1 MAGEREKR
9 PVRDEVAAQ
18 RFARSRRKRVRLLAV
33 AFLVMVTLVFAIWSV
48 VFILTS
54 DKEATRLAFL
64 TRGSVGQTQTV
75 SLAFLGEGQE
85 MMAPGS
91 GILLPLVEEG
101 DRVARDVKI
110 ALLVSPDRG
119 DQIQRYG
126 ELKEAYYARL
136 FVVSGFAD
144 LARHPQALSPAD
156 SRLREAL
163 TALAGAADSGEMA
176 GALQAFDF
184 LFPRSRAEAALF
196 VGQDAQ
202 LDQLASE
209 IEALRALFESDAG
222 TIVLRAPLTG
232 LVSFVVPPFPSHY
245 EAIKEDPPRH
255 MEALAS
261 QAYQPKDSR
270 YQMVQAG
277 GIVASVQRFSGR
289 SLVAFLPVQQAED
302 LDLRRGS
309 KINLLREVDG
319 LDWQACELTSLDRL
333 EAGYLLKLSYEDWSG
348 YQPGSL
354 AFQDVQLQ
362 LADQKGLRLPL
373 TSLMDLDL
381 DRGKARLMKVT
392 GGVTTGLEVR
402 ILASDGRYA
411 IIEAVEGAGRPLS
424 ESDLYV
430 VNPWTTEEGQ
440 LID

>member
-1 MAGEREKR
+1 MAGDRDKR
-9 PVRDEVAAQ
+9 PVRDELAAQ

-33 AFLVMVTLVFAIWSV
+33 AFLVMVTLVFAVWSV

-85 MMAPGS
+85 IMAPGA

-110 ALLVSPDRG
+110 ALLVSPDRES
-119 DQIQRYG
+119 QIQRYG
-126 ELKEAYYARL
+126 ALREAYYARL

-144 LARHPQALSPAD
+144 LVRHPQALSPAD
-156 SRLREAL
+156 SRLREAI
-163 TALAGAADSGEMA
+163 TALAGATDKGDMA

-184 LFPRSRAEAALF
+184 LFPHSRAEAALF
-196 VGQDAQ
+196 VGQDDQ

-209 IEALRALFESDAG
+209 MEALRVLFESDAG
-222 TIVLRAPLTG
+222 TSVLRAPLTG
-232 LVSFVVPPFPSHY
+232 LVSFILPSFPSHY
-245 EAIKEDPPRH
+245 EAIKEDPLLH

-261 QAYQPKDSR
+261 QIHQPRDLR

-277 GIVASVQRFSGR
+277 GIVARVQRFSGR
-289 SLVAFLPVQQAED
+289 SLVAFLPGQQAED

-309 KINLLREVDG
+309 KLDLFREGDG

-333 EAGYLLKLSYEDWSG
+333 EEGLLLKLSYEDWSG
-348 YQPGSL
+348 YQPSRL

-373 TSLMDLDL
+373 TSLMNLDL
-381 DRGKARLMKVT
+381 DRGRARLMRVT
-392 GGVTTGLEVR
+392 GGVTAGLEVR

-411 IIEAVEGAGRPLS
+411 IIEAVDGSGRPLG

-430 VNPWTTEEGQ
+430 VNPWTTEEGL

>member
-1 MAGEREKR
+1 MAGDREKR

-33 AFLVMVTLVFAIWSV
+33 AFLVMVTLVFAVWSV

-85 MMAPGS
+85 IMAPGS

-110 ALLVSPDRG
+110 ALLVSPNRG

-144 LARHPQALSPAD
+144 LVRNPQALSPAD
-156 SRLREAL
+156 SRLREAI

-176 GALQAFDF
+176 EALQTFDF

-196 VGQDAQ
+196 VGEDAQ

-209 IEALRALFESDAG
+209 MEALRVLFESDAG
-222 TIVLRAPLTG
+222 TSVIRAPLTG
-232 LVSFVVPPFPSHY
+232 LVSFQVPSFPGHY
-245 EAIKEDPPRH
+245 EAIKEDPLLQ

-261 QAYQPKDSR
+261 RIYQPQDLR

-277 GIVASVQRFSGR
+277 GILASVQRFSGR
-289 SLVAFLPVQQAED
+289 TLLAFLPLEEAED
-302 LDLRRGS
+302 MDLRRGS
-309 KINLLREVDG
+309 KVDLSREADG

-333 EAGYLLKLSYEDWSG
+333 KEGLLLKLTYEDWSG
-348 YQPGSL
+348 YQPARL
-354 AFQDVQLQ
+354 AFQDVQFQ
-362 LADQKGLRLPL
+362 MADQKGLRLPL
-373 TSLMDLDL
+373 SSLMDLDL
-381 DRGKARLMKVT
+381 DRGRARLMRVT
-392 GGVTTGLEVR
+392 GGVTAGLDVR
-402 ILASDGRYA
+402 ILASDSRYA
-411 IIEAVEGAGRPLS
+411 IIEAAEGASRPLG